1 MSSDDKRGDA
11 VADAQRER
19 FAKGRRESD
28 LALTELEVRAEMKSM
43 GEDETTDVIQREALE
58 RQKKKGSDPPS
69 QRGPWAI
76 LTIPLRI
83 KSWPQVVGFGIAAL
97 LVAVLVKWGLKL
109 F

>member
-1 MSSDDKRGDA
+1 M
-11 VADAQRER
+11 ADQWRDR

-28 LALTELEVRAEMKSM
+28 LALTELDVRAEKKSM
-43 GEDETTDVIQREALE
+43 GEEETTDVIQREALE
-58 RQKKKGSDPPS
+58 RQKKGSDPPS
-69 QRGPWAI
+69 QRGPWFI

-83 KSWPQVVGFGIAAL
+83 KSWPQVVGFAIAAL